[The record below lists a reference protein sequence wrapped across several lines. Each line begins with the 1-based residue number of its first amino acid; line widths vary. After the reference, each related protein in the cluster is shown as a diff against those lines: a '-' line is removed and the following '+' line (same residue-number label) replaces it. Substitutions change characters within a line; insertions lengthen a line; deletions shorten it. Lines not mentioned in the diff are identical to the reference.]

1 MSKFKEAIE
10 NSAQK
15 PLTVLLEEKLDKES
29 LQDFYSALEDTSIA
43 IPVLVSVLSN
53 FGVETSTSVLQR
65 WRKNGIVPSTMR
77 RKKNH
82 E

>member
-10 NSAQK
+10 SNTQK
-15 PLTVLLEEKLDKES
+15 PLTEIIEEKLDKES
-29 LQDFYSALEDTSIA
+29 LQDFYEALENPSIA
-43 IPVLVSVLSN
+43 IPVLVSALSN

-65 WRKNGIVPSTMR
+65 WRKNGKVPSTMR

>member
-15 PLTVLLEEKLDKES
+15 PLTTLLEEKLDKES
-29 LQDFYSALEDTSIA
+29 LQDFYSALEDTTIA

-53 FGVETSTSVLQR
+53 FGVETSVSVLQR
-65 WRKNGIVPSTMR
+65 WRKNGTVPSTMR